1 MRKKGLCMAA
11 TLLAAAIFCSG
22 CSTDTSPSGNTTVG
36 QQSSAAQTG
45 ETVKKETDTSSER
58 EAPAQDGGN
67 KIVNVSDYLIGYSQL
82 ANTGTYRIAETNSMK
97 DEAEKRG
104 FKLIVTDAQ
113 DNTAKQVSDV
123 EDLIAQ
129 NIDLLILSP
138 REFEGLETALQTAK
152 ENSVPVILVD
162 RLAKGEA
169 GVDYVTYIATDF
181 VWEGQAAGEWL
192 KDKTGGTCNIIEL
205 TGTVGSSSA
214 QDRATGFAGVVD
226 QNEGMKIIA
235 SQTGNFERSEGQK
248 VMENLLQAHGG
259 EVDAVFCHNDQM
271 ALGAVQAIKAAG
283 YKPNEDILVI
293 GIDGEM
299 DSSKSVIAG
308 EMSATVVS
316 SPMYGP
322 ITFDTVEKIL
332 AGQEVPEQTIMEGVV
347 VDAGNAQ
354 ENMELAY

>member
-1 MRKKGLCMAA
+1 M
-11 TLLAAAIFCSG
+11 S
-22 CSTDTSPSGNTTVG
+22 
-36 QQSSAAQTG
+36 
-45 ETVKKETDTSSER
+45 
-58 EAPAQDGGN
+58 
-67 KIVNVSDYLIGYSQL
+67 
-82 ANTGTYRIAETNSMK
+82 RI
-97 DEAEKRG
+97 
-104 FKLIVTDAQ
+104 LP
-113 DNTAKQVSDV
+113 
-123 EDLIAQ
+123 
-129 NIDLLILSP
+129 LILFGKD
-138 REFEGLETALQTAK
+138 RRQENGLR
-152 ENSVPVILVD
+152 I
-162 RLAKGEA
+162 RLEEPA
-169 GVDYVTYIATDF
+169 I
-181 VWEGQAAGEWL
+181 
-192 KDKTGGTCNIIEL
+192 
-205 TGTVGSSSA
+205 SSSLLE
-214 QDRATGFAGVVD
+214 QWDPLLPRTGLQGSLVLWTRMR
-226 QNEGMKIIA
+226 GMKIIA

-299 DSSKSVIAG
+299 DSFKSVIAG